1 MTELLFGHDKIVAE
15 WVGQKIGKPFS
26 EPFTAIGTLGEGGR
40 LTGGAVF
47 TNYTGDAVEIS
58 IAGRGVVCR
67 SFWSS
72 VAHYVFEQLKCSRLA
87 IHTSEK
93 NKRVRRMAPKFGFV
107 YEGTARKMYG
117 KFNGLAYSLIVSDLS
132 KFKDRWKI

>member
-1 MTELLFGHDKIVAE
+1 MTDLLFGHDATVAE

-26 EPFTAIGTLGEGGR
+26 APFTAIGTLGADGR

-58 IAGRGVVCR
+58 IAGGGVVCR
-67 SFWSS
+67 SFWAAT
-72 VAHYVFEQLKCSRLA
+72 AHYVFEQLKCSRLSV
-87 IHTSEK
+87 HTSEK

-117 KFNGLAYSLIVSDLS
+117 KHNGLAYSLVLSDLP
-132 KFKDRWKI
+132 KFRERWKI